1 MKQTFFT
8 LKEFLYSKTA
18 GSLGI
23 ENILD
28 FEQVR
33 NLDNLVKYVLNPCR
47 QYIDRAIYVNSG
59 YRSKRLN
66 AIVGGV
72 PTSQHMD
79 GKAADIT
86 TAATKSNNDLFQFIV
101 DKIDFDQCIRY
112 KTFIHVSYNG
122 KFNRNQVIDKIHKE
136 IYYTLKPGT
145 LK

>member
-1 MKQTFFT
+1 MKQSFFT

-23 ENILD
+23 ENVPD

-33 NLDNLVKYVLNPCR
+33 NLDNLVKYILNPCR
-47 QYIDRAIYVNSG
+47 QYIGTAIYVNSG
-59 YRSKRLN
+59 YRSKQLN
-66 AIVGGV
+66 TIVGGV
-72 PTSQHMD
+72 PKSQHIE

-86 TAATKSNNDLFQFIV
+86 TLHDKADADLFKFIV

-122 KFNRNQVIDKIHKE
+122 KSNRNQVIDKITKE
-136 IYYTLKPGT
+136 SYYTRDKQQL
-145 LK
+145 